1 MAVTLAKKRSRCI
14 IFNLKLSS
22 IFFDRDYL
30 QRLNYGLKW
39 TFNKYAGR
47 GF

>member
-1 MAVTLAKKRSRCI
+1 MTVTLVKKRSRCI

-30 QRLNYGLKW
+30 RLNYGLKW
-39 TFNKYAGR
+39 TFNKYAER